1 MLHYFNPGHEAAVLN
16 ASPYY
21 IPPANVRQ
29 LQWDLAFLPAWY
41 AEPGDQVLLP
51 APLDADYALLLQR
64 HFPTLPRPV
73 TDAEVTDDT
82 ASPWGISP
90 QALHHLEGIAC
101 RQKVT
106 LRLPAWHDAYRYLNS
121 RAAARDC
128 LSTLLEALPDIDPAL
143 LPRPCGREDEVR
155 AIIHH
160 SAHVWLAK
168 APYSSSG
175 RGLLW
180 LPRHDLPEKTRDVLR
195 GMLRK
200 QGRVYVERVL
210 DKVADFSMQFA
221 CDGAGR
227 TSFIGYSHFTTNDR
241 GAYTGHFLHSH
252 ERIVNYL
259 VSYVGRELLEDVQ
272 RHLVTFFNKCASFYP
287 GPVGV
292 DMLVY
297 RDNGRYRLHPC
308 LEINLRHSMG
318 YLALMLQ
325 RRHLAPQAEGIFALD
340 YHATPGAAL
349 QAHRHLAAT
358 YLPRITDGRIAS
370 GYLPLCPVL
379 PHTKYQAYVL
389 VHAEKD

>member
-41 AEPGDQVLLP
+41 AEQGDQVLLP

-143 LPRPCGREDEVR
+143 LPRPCGREDEVDAACVGLTVYHTDRMGR
-155 AIIHH
+155 AKTAYV
-160 SAHVWLAK
+160 STE
-168 APYSSSG
+168 PG
-175 RGLLW
+175 RQI
-180 LPRHDLPEKTRDVLR
+180 RE
-195 GMLRK
+195 
-200 QGRVYVERVL
+200 YI
-210 DKVADFSMQFA
+210 
-221 CDGAGR
+221 AG
-227 TSFIGYSHFTTNDR
+227 
-241 GAYTGHFLHSH
+241 H
-252 ERIVNYL
+252 E
-259 VSYVGRELLEDVQ
+259 
-272 RHLVTFFNKCASFYP
+272 
-287 GPVGV
+287 V
-292 DMLVY
+292 D
-297 RDNGRYRLHPC
+297 
-308 LEINLRHSMG
+308 
-318 YLALMLQ
+318 
-325 RRHLAPQAEGIFALD
+325 LAPLS
-340 YHATPGAAL
+340 L
-349 QAHRHLAAT
+349 QKLFVAVCGDET
-358 YLPRITDGRIAS
+358 MEVS
-370 GYLPLCPVL
+370 G
-379 PHTKYQAYVL
+379 T
-389 VHAEKD
+389 